1 MDIVSGNKMTENGDK
16 IELDKA
22 WAERASDFASSEP
35 SVEQFEVVTEE
46 PTSFTDSHI
55 SISERGAPMWKQVW
69 LNHNRYMLQQY
80 RTWTSFVLEI
90 GVASL
95 AGLLM
100 GVSLMG
106 NAGVLFAGILIAP
119 YTLISPSPVEW
130 VVPLAGL
137 LNGIAVGLS
146 GAPAGVK
153 TFGEE
158 RVLYWR
164 EAAAGH
170 SKLAYYIGKSICTF
184 YRFSITSLHFSMFFY
199 VLSRPLITF
208 GKFYFLI
215 FLMFYCVYGL
225 SSLISMIVRRE
236 NSSLL
241 AVVICL
247 FAAVFNGF
255 GPSLVDARQWGI
267 SFIWEISYNRWATE
281 AVFSQE
287 VEMVRHV
294 YQVDEISVKHW
305 GYGLDRYGMDVGM
318 MIVIG
323 FVYRVIAFLLM
334 IFLNRRKTK

>member
-1 MDIVSGNKMTENGDK
+1 MDIISGNKVTENGDK
-16 IELDKA
+16 IQLDKA
-22 WAERASDFASSEP
+22 WNERSPDYKSPPTMEHFDIISDHSPDNSDQP
-35 SVEQFEVVTEE
+35 PGNS
-46 PTSFTDSHI
+46 D
-55 SISERGAPMWKQVW
+55 RGAPLWKQIF

-80 RTWTSFVLEI
+80 RTYTSFLLEV

-100 GVSLMG
+100 GISTMG
-106 NAGVLFAGILIAP
+106 NAGQLYSGILVTP
-119 YTLISPSPVEW
+119 YTLISPSPVEF
-130 VVPLAGL
+130 VLPLSGL

-184 YRFSITSLHFSMFFY
+184 YRFAVTSLHFSMFYY

-208 GKFYFLI
+208 AKFYFII
-215 FLMFYCVYGL
+215 FLLFYCVYGL
-225 SSLISMIVRRE
+225 SALISMVVRRE

-241 AVVICL
+241 AVVVCL
-247 FAAVFNGF
+247 FAGVFNGF
-255 GPSLVDARQWGI
+255 GPSLTDARSWGI
-267 SFIWEISYNRWATE
+267 GFIWEISYNRWGTE
-281 AVFSQE
+281 ALFNEE
-287 VEMVRHV
+287 VNMVRHV
-294 YQVDEISVKHW
+294 YQVDDISAKNW
-305 GYGLDRYGMDVGM
+305 GYSLDRYGMDVGM

-323 FVYRVIAFLLM
+323 FVYRVIAYLLL